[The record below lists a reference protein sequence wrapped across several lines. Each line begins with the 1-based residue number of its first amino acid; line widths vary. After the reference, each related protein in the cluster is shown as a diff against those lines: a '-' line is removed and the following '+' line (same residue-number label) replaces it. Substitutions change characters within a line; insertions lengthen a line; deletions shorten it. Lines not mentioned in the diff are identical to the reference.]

1 MNKQNAQRHGSQF
14 FAAFMLTIL
23 AGTLSAAVA
32 PAGSFIGNQG
42 SSTFTD
48 SEGSLRT
55 VTSNIAQVE
64 VLQVFAA
71 TLETDQIRGIGRYSS
86 LP

>member
-1 MNKQNAQRHGSQF
+1 MPHQIHQLVVGLTIHESTGSLRLFLGELLMNKQNAQRHGSQF

-48 SEGSLRT
+48 SEG
-55 VTSNIAQVE
+55 
-64 VLQVFAA
+64 
-71 TLETDQIRGIGRYSS
+71 
-86 LP
+86 